1 MRYSGLLYRA
11 INPVWAREPLSGE
24 GARRHGGR
32 FNPKGMPALYTSTTI
47 MTAIREANQVGTL
60 QPTTLVAYRAEL
72 DPIFDATDEARLAAY
87 DMASADLAR
96 DDWRIVMREH
106 GEAPSQAL
114 ARRLAAEGFAGMRVR
129 SFARG
134 ASAEDVNI
142 VLWRWTDEPSA
153 TLTLV
158 DDEGRLR

>member
-11 INPVWAREPLSGE
+11 LNPVWAREPLSGE

-32 FNPKGMPALYTSTTI
+32 FNPRGMPALYTTTTI
-47 MTAIREANQVGTL
+47 MTAIRDANQVGTL
-60 QPTTLVAYRAEL
+60 QPTTLVAYRADFDE
-72 DPIFDATDEARLAAY
+72 IFDAADEGALGAY
-87 DMASADLAR
+87 DLSHADLAR
-96 DDWRIVMREH
+96 DDWRIVMRER

-114 ARRLAAEGFAGMRVR
+114 ARRLVDEGFAGMRVR

-134 ASAEDVNI
+134 ATAQDVNL
-142 VLWRWTDEPSA
+142 VLWRWSDKPPTA
-153 TLTLV
+153 LTLV